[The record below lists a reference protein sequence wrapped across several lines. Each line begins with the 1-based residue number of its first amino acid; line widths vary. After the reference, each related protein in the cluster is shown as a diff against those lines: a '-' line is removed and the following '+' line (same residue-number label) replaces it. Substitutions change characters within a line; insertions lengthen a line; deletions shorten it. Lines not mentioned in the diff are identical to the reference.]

1 MNREELD
8 KINADIEDVRRLKL
22 EAMTLAMQLRGW
34 RRWVL
39 LRFVRVFDWVIR
51 FGERVRKDQIDDG

>member
-22 EAMTLAMQLRGW
+22 EALTLAMQLRGW

-39 LRFVRVFDWVIR
+39 LRLVRHCDWVIR
-51 FGERVRKDQIDDG
+51 FAERVRQDELDDG

>member
-22 EAMTLAMQLRGW
+22 EALTLAMQLRGW
-34 RRWVL
+34 RRWL
-39 LRFVRVFDWVIR
+39 TLCSVRIFDWGIR

>member
-8 KINADIEDVRRLKL
+8 KINADIERLRKLKL

-34 RRWVL
+34 RRWVTL
-39 LRFVRVFDWVIR
+39 CAVRFFDWGIR
-51 FGERVRKDQIDDG
+51 LGQSVRKDEIDDG